1 MADSTQSVPEVV
13 VIIPAYNA
21 EKTILRTVDSL
32 KRQTVPV
39 EIVVVDDG
47 SAVPLSIAG
56 VRIIRQVNAGAYT
69 ARLNGVAQTAAPF
82 IGFVDAD
89 DEVEPDM
96 YERMLALAREH
107 ELDVVQCGISGH
119 PLTGDAEILAG
130 SEDVRRRIITPM
142 LIKGDCSAFV
152 WDKLY
157 RRSVCVGDLSTRP
170 FEKSGI
176 FMFDDLA
183 INLQAFARVKRV
195 GVLKQGLYH
204 YNVGD
209 GSSVRNFKRKNIDDL
224 KEAVRFREKF
234 LPLYG
239 VEPKDPVYEKWIEKN
254 LRNCL
259 IKAASAGRERM
270 IDRVANVKDL
280 YMTVKGRIPFMVTA
294 RVVAINFLKHAQRM
308 LHGQS

>member
-1 MADSTQSVPEVV
+1 MADSTKSAPEIV

-47 SAVPLSIAG
+47 SDVPLSIEG
-56 VRIIRQVNAGAYT
+56 VRVIRQANAGAYT
-69 ARLNGVAQTAAPF
+69 ARLNGVAQTSAPF

-89 DEVEPDM
+89 DEVESNM
-96 YERMLALAREH
+96 YEKMLATAKAH
-107 ELDVVQCGISGH
+107 ELDVVQCGVWGM
-119 PLTGDAEILAG
+119 PLTGNTEIFE
-130 SEDVRRRIITPM
+130 SKEEVRRRIIRPM
-142 LIKGDCSAFV
+142 LINGDCSAFV

-157 RRSVCVGDLSTRP
+157 RRSVCFGDLSTRP
-170 FEKSGI
+170 FEKSRI

-183 INLQAFARVKRV
+183 INLQAFARVKRI
-195 GVLKQGLYH
+195 GMLMQGLYH
-204 YNVGD
+204 YNIGD
-209 GSSVRNFKRKNIDDL
+209 CSSVRNFKRKNIDDL

-239 VEPKDPVYEKWIEKN
+239 VEPKDPAYEKWIEKN
-254 LRNCL
+254 LRNYL
-259 IKAASAGRERM
+259 IMAASAGRERM